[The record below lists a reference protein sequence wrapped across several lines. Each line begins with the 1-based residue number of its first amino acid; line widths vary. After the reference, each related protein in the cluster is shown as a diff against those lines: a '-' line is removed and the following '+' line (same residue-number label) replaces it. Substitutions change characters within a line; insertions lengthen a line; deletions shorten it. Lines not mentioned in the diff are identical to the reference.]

1 MTESYM
7 KTTVLLLA
15 MIALCAGC
23 GGGGGNGAA
32 WDTTDEPGT
41 PPH

>member
-1 MTESYM
+1 M